1 MATHSV
7 TASALKRASSS
18 SWTSG
23 AARQGVYSDVRYE
36 GAIEFSD
43 LASFDMSNINITQI
57 KMRVTFAKSGGSSS
71 KYLTFYKSAKTSI
84 SGSVSSMRGASIGK
98 LYVADAYNRS
108 VDLYFNSSINA
119 SRFTAFR
126 DYFMAGNRI
135 LIIYVPSTRGT
146 YDGGYCYDYLGITA
160 MTMTFT
166 FDYLQSDGALSST
179 SVAAGSA
186 ATMNITAYNT
196 AYSHKLTW
204 KFGTHTATQTVA
216 AGTTTASYT
225 IPLSWLDVIPSSTSG
240 SASVVLETLDAS
252 GNSLGAS
259 THAFTVTVPSSV
271 VPTISSV
278 SASPVNS
285 NSVVNGWGLYV
296 YGESKA
302 KLTINGATGKY
313 GSTIKSY
320 SITTSPSVG
329 SSTLS
334 SFTTGTLYGSGTITV
349 TAKVTDTRGRTATKT
364 TTFYVHFYSNPYFLS
379 MQSYRCNSS
388 GVQDDTGGT
397 YAYLKA
403 EFDCYDLNGK
413 NSVTGRVVLSQVG
426 GSYSTSSA
434 ITSGTGVILGG
445 GNLAVDAVY
454 EATFTLTDALGEI
467 STYVV
472 EIGSAEYIM
481 HVKNGGKA
489 IGFGMAAG
497 DDETVSFGWPVKMTE
512 PLAVSEGG
520 TGATSAA
527 FARFAL
533 GCVSSSG
540 DTMTGNLTIQGS
552 LYPSLILKPTYN
564 STANRIVFEGSYA
577 GAASFSAWED
587 STGNDRRMLEVRT
600 AAYQA
605 SLDNAVVLRNVV
617 DGSYY
622 SYRIFHAGMASPVPV
637 NKGGTGATVAKTA
650 LSNLGIFYAD
660 TLPSTGTDGQICLVP
675 V

>member
-1 MATHSV
+1 
-7 TASALKRASSS
+7 
-18 SWTSG
+18 
-23 AARQGVYSDVRYE
+23 
-36 GAIEFSD
+36 
-43 LASFDMSNINITQI
+43 MSNINISQI

-108 VDLYFNSSINA
+108 VDLYFNSGTNA
-119 SRFTAFR
+119 ALFNAFR

-160 MTMTFT
+160 LTMTFT
-166 FDYLQSDGALSST
+166 FDYLQSDGALAST

-240 SASVVLETLDAS
+240 AASVVLDTLDAS
-252 GNSLGAS
+252 GNSLGTS

-285 NSVVNGWGLYV
+285 NSVINGWGLYV

-302 KLTINGATGKY
+302 KLTINGAAGKY

-334 SFTTGTLYGSGTITV
+334 SFTTDTLYGSGTITV

-379 MQSYRCNSS
+379 LQSYRCNSS
-388 GVQDDTGGT
+388 GVQDDAGGT

-403 EFDCYDLNGK
+403 EFDCYDLNSK

-426 GSYSTSSA
+426 GSYSTSTA

-467 STYVV
+467 STYVA
-472 EIGSAEYIM
+472 EIGSAEYVM

-489 IGFGMAAG
+489 KGFGMAAG
-497 DDETVSFGWPVKMTE
+497 DDETVSFGWPVKMSE
-512 PLAVSEGG
+512 PLAISEGG

-527 FARFAL
+527 LARFAL
-533 GCVSSSG
+533 GCVATSG
-540 DTMTGNLTIQGS
+540 GTMTGNLTIQTS

-564 STANRIVFEGSYA
+564 SNTNRIVFEGSYA

-600 AAYQA
+600 AAYES

-622 SYRIFHAGMASPVPV
+622 SYRIFHAGMASPVPI